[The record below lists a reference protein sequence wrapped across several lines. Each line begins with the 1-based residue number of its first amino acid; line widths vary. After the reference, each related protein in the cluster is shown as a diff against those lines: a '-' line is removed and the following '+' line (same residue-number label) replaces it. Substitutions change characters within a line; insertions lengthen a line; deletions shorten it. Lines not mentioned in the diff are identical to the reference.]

1 MRPGDDRAMANR
13 YDQLRPALLDF
24 LGGQLSRQKQV
35 VPAHDG
41 IFDQPPAGL
50 GDLLVFLL
58 ALNEFM
64 AVAEGHALENLFEPS
79 TLLSCFSIAC
89 RNSRSSMYFRM
100 KSVFGILPN
109 SF

>member
-1 MRPGDDRAMANR
+1 MSPGNDRAVANR
-13 YDQLRPALLDF
+13 YNQLRPALLDF
-24 LGGQLSRQKQV
+24 LGGQFSRQKQV

-64 AVAEGHALENLFEPS
+64 AVAEGQGRGELLEVCS
-79 TLLSCFSIAC
+79 
-89 RNSRSSMYFRM
+89 RNGKNCTPRSDYFVTPR
-100 KSVFGILPN
+100 KC
-109 SF
+109 